1 MQYDVKIRCFYCG
14 AEHTLKV
21 TGEHIDV
28 REGTTNIDVLYTRES
43 EGPGNPPLPSP
54 TDTGEADSPSSDP
67 TNG

>member
-28 REGTTNIDVLYTRES
+28 RDRKSVV
-43 EGPGNPPLPSP
+43 
-54 TDTGEADSPSSDP
+54 
-67 TNG
+67 